1 MIIRRS
7 DGAPLYNLAVV
18 VDDVDMGIT
27 HVIRGADHHS
37 NTPFQLAHLSGA
49 RTRRRRSS
57 RTCR

>member
-18 VDDVDMGIT
+18 VDDLDMGIS

-37 NTPFQLAHLSGA
+37 NTPFQIALYQALE
-49 RTRRRRSS
+49 RRRRCSP
-57 RTCR
+57 TCR